1 MAQEFCNDFRPPG
14 IPELEY
20 SPMEYRGSYIDHLD
34 PFEIESGQQT
44 VRPGLE
50 DGTHPVSG
58 GLVNGPD
65 SDQSCG
71 FGEVHTISPSE
82 GAWVLSVR
90 PFAGQATSC
99 QASSG
104 IEPCVEAWVESP
116 SHVPGRGKYGMYG
129 IGERGEE
136 IALSNGEM
144 NRAE

>member
-1 MAQEFCNDFRPPG
+1 MAQELCNNLLPPG

-20 SPMEYRGSYIDHLD
+20 NPMEYRRLYIDQLG
-34 PFEIESGQQT
+34 PFEIESGQQA
-44 VRPGLE
+44 VRE

-58 GLVNGPD
+58 GLVNGPG

-82 GAWVLSVR
+82 GAWVPFVR
-90 PFAGQATSC
+90 PLAGQATSR

-104 IEPCVEAWVESP
+104 IEPWVEAWVESP
-116 SHVPGRGKYGMYG
+116 SHVPGRGEYGMYG